1 MRVRGVALLA
11 TALLV
16 SLAPAVAGCGGGAER
31 PTAAR
36 RALAPQW
43 QDVFDGTPELY
54 AVVRPQAIKKDAV
67 YGSFFRSLL
76 RVAQAKTEMTGV
88 TALEALEGCDEIIL
102 GVRRDAAGDAR
113 MLDDAAIVFRGVPAS
128 LDPAKMTDTSGAP
141 LFRLLGEHAKAPEY
155 ERVGGADGRRGPSSG
170 SLFVLPERTWVVAL
184 GSARERAR
192 EAFRTPFGRP
202 APKTDPAALAVV
214 RLDAGAFVRGQ
225 RIEKSPA
232 LGPLT
237 RKLESLSF
245 SLAPGKGGVIATL
258 RYQDEDASAWAE
270 MHAKR
275 LLEELARID
284 TENAGGPRRGP
295 QPFALGW
302 LKDAQVT
309 HEGNA
314 LKVRLSVPARLLE
327 ELPNASPLDL
337 AL

>member
-1 MRVRGVALLA
+1 M
-11 TALLV
+11 
-16 SLAPAVAGCGGGAER
+16 
-31 PTAAR
+31 
-36 RALAPQW
+36 LAPQW

-54 AVVRPQAIKKDAV
+54 AVVRPQAIKTDAI
-67 YGSFFRSLL
+67 YGTFFRSLL

-88 TALEALEGCDEIIL
+88 TALEALEGCDEIVI
-102 GVRRDAAGDAR
+102 GIRRDPAGGGR
-113 MLDDAAIVFRGVPAS
+113 IMDDAAIVFRGVPAS
-128 LDPAKMTDTSGAP
+128 LDPAKMTDGSGAP
-141 LFRLLGEHAKAPEY
+141 LFRLVSERAKAPEY
-155 ERVGGADGRRGPSSG
+155 ERVGTVDGRRGLAG

-184 GSARERAR
+184 GSARDRAR
-192 EAFRTPFGRP
+192 EAFATPFGRP
-202 APKTDPAALAVV
+202 APKSDPSALATV
-214 RLDAGAFVRGQ
+214 RLDAGTFVRGQ

-232 LGPLT
+232 FGPLT

-275 LLEELARID
+275 LLEELARIEGD
-284 TENAGGPRRGP
+284 SAGGPRRSP

-302 LKDAQVT
+302 LKDAQVG